1 MENPVD
7 PVDPPVGQDGLVDE
21 DPRQL
26 AAQQAA
32 AEAAQI
38 REAEERRNRV
48 QATVVRRR
56 VAKDD
61 EDEDSEEEPQVE
73 AKTKSKKKLD
83 SFFTMESA
91 NLQEIYLKS
100 RYILE
105 IQRYTLNPGVYL
117 KSRCILEIQVYT

>member
-38 REAEERRNRV
+38 REAEERRNRA
-48 QATVVRRR
+48 QAPVVRRR
-56 VAKDD
+56 VARD
-61 EDEDSEEEPQVE
+61 DEDSEEEPQVE
-73 AKTKSKKKLD
+73 ARTKSKKKLD

-91 NLQEIYLKS
+91 NLQEE
-100 RYILE
+100 R
-105 IQRYTLNPGVYL
+105 LNERISLRV
-117 KSRCILEIQVYT
+117 RNF

>member
-1 MENPVD
+1 MENLVE

-56 VAKDD
+56 VARDD

-83 SFFTMESA
+83 SFFTMVSA
-91 NLQEIYLKS
+91 NLQEE
-100 RYILE
+100 R
-105 IQRYTLNPGVYL
+105 LNERISLRV
-117 KSRCILEIQVYT
+117 RNF